1 MAETVGYTEDSSNL
15 KTTTIWLFV
24 FLFRLQPF

>member
-1 MAETVGYTEDSSNL
+1 MTETVGHTEDSSNL
-15 KTTTIWLFV
+15 KSMTIWLFI